1 MSDHRADDKGPGG
14 HSDTGAGKRPASTT
28 ADPLELIEQCL
39 AAFPDNDPRQQILYK
54 LRHSVMLNAAT
65 QQQREAEYK
74 KISEVV
80 GKLTAPANRIGT

>member
-1 MSDHRADDKGPGG
+1 MSDHRADDQGPGG
-14 HSDTGAGKRPASTT
+14 PSDTGAGKRPTSAT
-28 ADPLELIEQCL
+28 ADPLDLIEQCL
-39 AAFPDNDPRQQILYK
+39 ASFPDNDPRQQILYK